1 MKRLWTAL
9 LLLAVLLGGSLS
21 SAIRLEQFAAGLDT
35 GLRQTDV
42 LALSGDPEAI
52 PALRRLLADWEAQSA
67 WLHVT
72 LRHGDI
78 DEIRSGLEEALRL
91 LELGRKEDCSA
102 ASARIRCQLRL
113 LARMEQLRW
122 ENLF

>member
-1 MKRLWTAL
+1 MKRLWAAL

-21 SAIRLEQFAAGLDT
+21 SAIRLDRFAAGLDA
-35 GLRQTDV
+35 GLRQVDA
-42 LALSGDPEAI
+42 LALSGDPEAV

-72 LRHGDI
+72 LRHGDV
-78 DEIRSGLEEALRL
+78 DEIRAGLAEALRL
-91 LELGRKEDCSA
+91 LELGRTEDCSA